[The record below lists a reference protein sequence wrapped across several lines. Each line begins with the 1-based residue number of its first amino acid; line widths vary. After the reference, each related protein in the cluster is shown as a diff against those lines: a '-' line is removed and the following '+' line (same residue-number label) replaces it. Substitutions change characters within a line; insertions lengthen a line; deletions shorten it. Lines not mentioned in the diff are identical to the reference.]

1 MSWYDWAKTLSY
13 DAPITTVVGG
23 RGIGKTYGLRMQF
36 VSDFTKGEERFTEIC
51 RYQSEITDVA
61 QGYFSKFEERNEFPD
76 YMFKTDGKS
85 AYIADRVIMSE
96 EKPDWEQCGYF
107 VALTS
112 QQRLKKQTFSKI
124 RRCLL
129 DEAILDRHDRYHRYI
144 PHEFETLA
152 NVMSTL
158 LRETPDIA
166 TRGRLYLLGNSCSLV
181 NPYFEALGID
191 KTPEYGYSWHNDK
204 TCLLHYVEPM
214 QNAERRTNTLV
225 GRMLAGNSES
235 EQMFDNKFI
244 ESDSEFVESKSSTA
258 KFSYAIVYNNCKLAV
273 WEDLKAGIVYINGS
287 VPKNSKRVYYVTK
300 ADASIDYQAI
310 RKTEPLV
317 KILVSLYF
325 SGYLRY
331 DTPVRREHFFELLSF
346 LGVS

>member
-1 MSWYDWAKTLSY
+1 MSWYDWTKTLSY
-13 DAPITTVVGG
+13 DASITMVVGG
-23 RGIGKTYGLRMQF
+23 RGIGKTYGLRKQF
-36 VSDFTKGEERFTEIC
+36 VSDFVKNNERFVEIC
-51 RYQSEITDVA
+51 RYQSEVPDVA
-61 QGYFSKFEERNEFPD
+61 AGYFNKFEELQEFPQ
-76 YMFKTDGKS
+76 YLFKTDGKS
-85 AYIADRVIMSE
+85 AYIADKVSE
-96 EKPDWEQCGYF
+96 DEKPDWEQCGYF

-112 QQRLKKQTFSKI
+112 QQRLKKQTFSKV

-158 LRETPDIA
+158 LRERPDEE

-181 NPYFEALGID
+181 NPYFEALGIEKAPD
-191 KTPEYGYSWHNDK
+191 YGYSWHNDK
-204 TCLLHYVEPM
+204 SCLLHYVEPV
-214 QNAERRTNTLV
+214 QAAERRNNTLV
-225 GRMLAGNSES
+225 GRMLSGNTES
-235 EQMFDNKFI
+235 EQMYDNKFT
-244 ESDSEFVESKSSTA
+244 ESESEFVEPKSSTA
-258 KFSYAIVYNNCKLAV
+258 KFSYAISYQNFIFAI
-273 WEDLKAGIVYINGS
+273 WEDLRAGLVYVTGN

-331 DTPVRREHFFELLSF
+331 DTPIRRERFFDLLSF